1 MEGEIR
7 NRVAENESLV
17 VFDLE
22 DYFPPVGVKTL
33 DLSPLAA
40 NGIIRESEARDF
52 ISRLNPDEYADAV
65 VAVQLDA
72 DTIIPQWI
80 WPMAAA
86 QLAEDALYIGAG
98 SEADVLS
105 QYYAQRLS
113 RLDWSAFAHKKST
126 LEGLRP
132 VPRAPIRLCT
142 GGYAPPPECPKTHV
156 WRSLQ
161 QCPHLPR
168 LILPHGSSYEE
179 DRFQNSQP
187 APPY

>member
-33 DLSPLAA
+33 DLAPLAA

-113 RLDWSAFAHKKST
+113 RLDWSAYAHKKV
-126 LEGLRP
+126 LLKGCGQYP
-132 VPRAPIRLCT
+132 VPPSAYVQAAMHLRLSAQKLMYGEACSNVPIYR
-142 GGYAPPPECPKTHV
+142 G
-156 WRSLQ
+156 
-161 QCPHLPR
+161 
-168 LILPHGSSYEE
+168 
-179 DRFQNSQP
+179 
-187 APPY
+187 